1 MNCFHIDSYHLRHR
15 LYFQTDLDAFMA
27 KPENSS
33 ASDTIRRF
41 DELYMKYKFMEQSIG
56 YRKSKL
62 NQQYPDIEE
71 NLAMLKLLKDKNTKK
86 EALEANYQLDFHLYS
101 RARVPPTEKVFL
113 WLGANVMLEYTI
125 EEAEELLKKN
135 LNQASKTMKQIDSDM
150 DFLKEQITTT
160 EVNMA
165 RIYNWD
171 VRNRQLNSKNLS
183 QSNEKTNG

>member
-1 MNCFHIDSYHLRHR
+1 
-15 LYFQTDLDAFMA
+15 
-27 KPENSS
+27 
-33 ASDTIRRF
+33 
-41 DELYMKYKFMEQSIG
+41 
-56 YRKSKL
+56 
-62 NQQYPDIEE
+62 
-71 NLAMLKLLKDKNTKK
+71 
-86 EALEANYQLDFHLYS
+86 
-101 RARVPPTEKVFL
+101 
-113 WLGANVMLEYTI
+113 MLEYTI

>member
-71 NLAMLKLLKDKNTKK
+71 NLAMLKLLKDKNVIRTRK
-86 EALEANYQLDFHLYS
+86 
-101 RARVPPTEKVFL
+101 
-113 WLGANVMLEYTI
+113 
-125 EEAEELLKKN
+125 LKF
-135 LNQASKTMKQIDSDM
+135 T
-150 DFLKEQITTT
+150 
-160 EVNMA
+160 
-165 RIYNWD
+165 
-171 VRNRQLNSKNLS
+171 
-183 QSNEKTNG
+183 